1 MAFEHNAVIQAQWN
15 QLAAERAQAVADY
28 EAGRTA
34 EDEYSTMSAANRLLD
49 AEAKLTALDRVA
61 GAYASQQQQH
71 AQQQKYNP
79 HGLSRDELDVAKISG
94 ITGEQYAHNK
104 RRMQMMKDQGYW
116 SQGKV
121 FK

>member
-49 AEAKLTALDRVA
+49 AETKIAALDRVA

-71 AQQQKYNP
+71 AQQQQYNP

-94 ITGEQYAHNK
+94 ITGEEYARNK
-104 RRMQMMKDQGYW
+104 RRMEVMKGQGYW